1 MTTVLLQAERAAAA
15 ERERLQHEEEER
27 SLAKAQLAKL
37 AKTVRDFEEQSARQ
51 SPPPAPAPSGRLGV
65 EAEAARE
72 EAMREMA
79 ALEQRAAELE
89 QIENEQNASLA
100 RAQADLSRSKLAA
113 TAAREMMQQAEALRS
128 TQEEAA
134 HRARSEED
142 ARALALA
149 EREAELTAAARRKR
163 CAACVIVP
171 RSVRDRAACLQ

>member
-1 MTTVLLQAERAAAA
+1 MLLQAERAAAA

-113 TAAREMMQQAEALRS
+113 TAAHRVDGLLLLATGRDERDELLGNLLEALL
-128 TQEEAA
+128 
-134 HRARSEED
+134 RAS
-142 ARALALA
+142 
-149 EREAELTAAARRKR
+149 R
-163 CAACVIVP
+163 CP
-171 RSVRDRAACLQ
+171 RNL

>member
-1 MTTVLLQAERAAAA
+1 MLLQAERAAAA

-113 TAAREMMQQAEALRS
+113 TAAREMMQQAEALRK
-128 TQEEAA
+128 QIVQ
-134 HRARSEED
+134 
-142 ARALALA
+142 A
-149 EREAELTAAARRKR
+149 ERAAAKERATAQRKLGILIDPDSESAPGVR
-163 CAACVIVP
+163 LILSSSHRNAAG
-171 RSVRDRAACLQ
+171 ACCSGWR

>member
-1 MTTVLLQAERAAAA
+1 MVLQAERAAAA

-79 ALEQRAAELE
+79 ALERRAAELE

-134 HRARSEED
+134 RRARSEED

-163 CAACVIVP
+163 CAACVFIP
-171 RSVRDRAACLQ
+171 LGASAHDAACAQ

>member
-1 MTTVLLQAERAAAA
+1 MVLQAERAAAA

-37 AKTVRDFEEQSARQ
+37 AKTVRDFEEQAARQ
-51 SPPPAPAPSGRLGV
+51 SPPPAPAPGRLGV

-100 RAQADLSRSKLAA
+100 RARADLSRSKIAA

-134 HRARSEED
+134 RRARSEED

-171 RSVRDRAACLQ
+171 LGASAHDAACAQ